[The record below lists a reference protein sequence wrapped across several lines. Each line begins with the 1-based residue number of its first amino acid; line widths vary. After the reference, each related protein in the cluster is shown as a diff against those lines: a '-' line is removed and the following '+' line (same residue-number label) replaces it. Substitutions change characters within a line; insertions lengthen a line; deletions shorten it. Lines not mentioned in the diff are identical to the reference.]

1 MSQSAVKGKNGYG
14 TLILLGCILL
24 LAAGLSLLI
33 GRYPAVQI
41 SSPAFIAGDELLTK
55 LVLNLRFPRILIA
68 ILLGM
73 SLSAAGLVFQMIFGN
88 PLVEPGFLG
97 VSQGASFGAA
107 MAIIFLGSTAWMVQT
122 SATIFAILG
131 LGFSYY
137 LAHRL
142 RYGGWVLRLVL
153 AGIAVSALF
162 SSGVGLL
169 KYMADPLSQLPEITF
184 WLLGG
189 LSSSTW
195 NQLLSIL
202 PAVSISLIVLILL
215 RWRLNLLSLSDAAAF
230 SMGASP
236 RLERGILLG
245 AAVLATASVISV
257 SGMVTWVGLI
267 VPHVARRL
275 FGADS
280 RLTLPAAMLVGGLF
294 TLICDDLARI
304 LLPGE
309 IPLGIITS
317 LLGRGKFHHPA
328 IHDRRTEP
336 AMSEPILSLRN
347 ISYCYDGNHRNA
359 LKGLNLD
366 IKNGSVTAIL
376 GPNGAGKS
384 TLLHVILGWLRPSEG
399 SIWMNGRHLK
409 EYTRREAG
417 QMMALVPQIE
427 HMPFDYSVLEYVL
440 LGRTPYLHPLESP
453 RENDLHA
460 AYHALKISGLSEME
474 NRTVTS
480 LSGGERQLVLL
491 ARALDPAAADHLA
504 G

>member
-1 MSQSAVKGKNGYG
+1 MTNPAAGFRSRNS
-14 TLILLGCILL
+14 TLFLIGCLLL
-24 LAAGLSLLI
+24 LAAGISLLV
-33 GRYPAVQI
+33 GRYPSVQI
-41 SSPAFIAGDELLTK
+41 SLPTAIADDPLLSK
-55 LVLNLRFPRILIA
+55 LVMNLRFPRILIA
-68 ILLGM
+68 LLLGM

-107 MAIIFLGSTAWMVQT
+107 FAIIFLGNSALLVQT
-122 SATIFAILG
+122 SATVFAILG
-131 LGFSYY
+131 LVFSYY

-142 RYGGWVLRLVL
+142 RYGGWVLRLIL

-195 NQLLSIL
+195 NKLLSIL
-202 PAVSISLIVLILL
+202 PAVCSSLIVLLLL

-236 RLERGILLG
+236 KLERGVLLG

-280 RLTLPAAMLVGGLF
+280 RYTLPATLLIGGLF
-294 TLICDDLARI
+294 TLICDDLSRI

-309 IPLGIITS
+309 IPLGVITS
-317 LLGRGKFHHPA
+317 LFGAVGFIIL
-328 IHDRRTEP
+328 
-336 AMSEPILSLRN
+336 LSLTGIR
-347 ISYCYDGNHRNA
+347 SQR
-359 LKGLNLD
+359 
-366 IKNGSVTAIL
+366 
-376 GPNGAGKS
+376 
-384 TLLHVILGWLRPSEG
+384 
-399 SIWMNGRHLK
+399 
-409 EYTRREAG
+409 
-417 QMMALVPQIE
+417 
-427 HMPFDYSVLEYVL
+427 
-440 LGRTPYLHPLESP
+440 
-453 RENDLHA
+453 
-460 AYHALKISGLSEME
+460 
-474 NRTVTS
+474 
-480 LSGGERQLVLL
+480 
-491 ARALDPAAADHLA
+491 
-504 G
+504 